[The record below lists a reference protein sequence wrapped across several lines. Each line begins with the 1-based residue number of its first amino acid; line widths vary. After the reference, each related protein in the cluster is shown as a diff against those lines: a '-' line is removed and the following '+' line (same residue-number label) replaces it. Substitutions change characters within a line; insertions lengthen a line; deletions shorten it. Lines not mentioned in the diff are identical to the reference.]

1 MINKQSIWFTFLF
14 SIILVLSIFY
24 ITMDTEKLDELILD
38 VDTNDTTLVVN
49 ESTELVALRVQDD
62 EETLDTINELQNILL
77 DETSDLSAKN
87 DAYDQLLSINSNKR
101 IESSLEKI
109 IKDEFKLDSFVKLK
123 NNNVT
128 VFIDSSD
135 HDYKLAN
142 DIIRRLSKEFKE
154 ERYITVKF
162 G

>member
-77 DETSDLSAKN
+77 D
-87 DAYDQLLSINSNKR
+87 DQLLSINSNKR

>member
-24 ITMDTEKLDELILD
+24 ITMDTENLDELVLD

-77 DETSDLSAKN
+77 DQTSDVSAKN
-87 DAYDQLLSINSNKR
+87 DAYDQLLNINNNKS
-101 IESSLEKI
+101 IESNLEKI
-109 IKDEFKLDSFVKLK
+109 IKKEFQFDSFVKIK
-123 NNNVT
+123 GNNIT
-128 VFIDSSD
+128 VVVDSNED
-135 HDYKLAN
+135 NYKLVN
-142 DIIRRLSKEFKE
+142 DIIRRLSKEFKDNK
-154 ERYITVKF
+154 YITIKF
-162 G
+162 N

>member
-1 MINKQSIWFTFLF
+1 MINKQSILFTFLF

-109 IKDEFKLDSFVKLK
+109 IKDEF
-123 NNNVT
+123 
-128 VFIDSSD
+128 
-135 HDYKLAN
+135 
-142 DIIRRLSKEFKE
+142 
-154 ERYITVKF
+154 
-162 G
+162 

>member
-38 VDTNDTTLVVN
+38 VDTTDTTLVVN

-62 EETLDTINELQNILL
+62 EETLETINELQNILL
-77 DETSDLSAKN
+77 DQTSDVSAKN
-87 DAYDQLLSINSNKR
+87 DAYDQLLSINSNKS
-101 IESSLEKI
+101 IESNLEKI
-109 IKDEFKLDSFVKLK
+109 IKKEFKLDSFVKIRG
-123 NNNVT
+123 NNIS
-128 VFIDSSD
+128 VFIDSSN

-142 DIIRRLSKEFKE
+142 NIISKLSKEFKDNK
-154 ERYITVKF
+154 YITVKF
-162 G
+162 N

>member
-38 VDTNDTTLVVN
+38 VDTTDTTLVVN

-62 EETLDTINELQNILL
+62 EETLETINELQNILL
-77 DETSDLSAKN
+77 DQTSDVSAKN
-87 DAYDQLLSINSNKR
+87 DAYDQLLSINSNKS
-101 IESSLEKI
+101 IESNLEKI
-109 IKDEFKLDSFVKLK
+109 IKKEFKLDSFVKIRG
-123 NNNVT
+123 NNIS
-128 VFIDSSD
+128 VFIDSSN

-142 DIIRRLSKEFKE
+142 NIISRLSKEFKDNK
-154 ERYITVKF
+154 YITVKF
-162 G
+162 D

>member
-109 IKDEFKLDSFVKLK
+109 IKDEFKLDSFGKLK

-154 ERYITVKF
+154 DRYITVKF